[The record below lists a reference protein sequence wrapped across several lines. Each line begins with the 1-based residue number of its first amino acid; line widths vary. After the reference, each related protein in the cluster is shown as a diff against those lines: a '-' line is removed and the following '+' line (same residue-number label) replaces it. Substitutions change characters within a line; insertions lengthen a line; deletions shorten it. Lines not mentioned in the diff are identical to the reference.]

1 MAHHSNIARTG
12 AEAAAIQRRAEGE
25 NGYVPGS
32 FRVVAARGLLHCSWE
47 WRLPE
52 LPDSLRSAPDTS
64 ESGTVGVPAPMDV
77 CAACGQSV
85 LTTPDDP
92 PQTLLCD
99 VCLSSLERRRKV
111 RPGTIA
117 ANPPQG
123 GLF

>member
-1 MAHHSNIARTG
+1 VS
-12 AEAAAIQRRAEGE
+12 Q
-25 NGYVPGS
+25 S
-32 FRVVAARGLLHCSWE
+32 
-47 WRLPE
+47 
-52 LPDSLRSAPDTS
+52 PDTS
-64 ESGTVGVPAPMDV
+64 GGIVDA
-77 CAACGQSV
+77 CAACGQAV

-92 PQTLLCD
+92 MQTLLCD